1 MKLSK
6 DIKNYVLELI
16 NQKDLVALIAFLK
29 GAGITS
35 LHNGGVSIEGRKIAI
50 RYKGKYSYYNI

>member
-16 NQKDLVALIAFLK
+16 NQKDLVALTAFLK

-50 RYKGKYSYYNI
+50 RYRGKYSYYNI